1 MKIVIDANILFSALI
16 VKGRTDELILRN
28 SLELFAPDFLLK
40 EFNKYLLLI
49 LEKTRRSDQEIL
61 NAYNLIIKRITFI
74 KENDFSDY
82 ITNAEEICPDENDI
96 FYFALALKL
105 NCGIWSNN
113 KLLKNQE
120 VITVYSTSD
129 LLDKNI

>member
-105 NCGIWSNN
+105 NCGIWSND